1 MDKRLKRWMNISIA
15 ILTFVSIIMLA
26 VAVFLNIKNGV
37 DITLVFIVAGIITLI
52 SSITLSIVL
61 IIVQRE
67 AEYDDEEEIVLIT
80 NDENK

>member
-1 MDKRLKRWMNISIA
+1 MNISIA
-15 ILTFVSIIMLA
+15 ILTFVSIVMLA

-37 DITLVFIVAGIITLI
+37 DVTLVFIVAGIITLI